1 MSNRRPKLL
10 DLTEPRG
17 ITTEETA
24 HYCGLSLSGFETK
37 RPELEATG
45 FPKPDPVLGR
55 YDRAAV
61 DDWFDNRSHRRPS
74 LAVNAQGLDER
85 LAQWEASA

>member
-24 HYCGLSLSGFETK
+24 HYCGMSVSGFEAK
-37 RPELEATG
+37 RPELEAAG
-45 FPKPDPVLGR
+45 FPKPDLVLGR
-55 YDRAAV
+55 YDRVAV
-61 DDWFDNRSHRRPS
+61 DDWFDNRSGRRQS
-74 LAVNAQGLDER
+74 LAVDAQGLEER